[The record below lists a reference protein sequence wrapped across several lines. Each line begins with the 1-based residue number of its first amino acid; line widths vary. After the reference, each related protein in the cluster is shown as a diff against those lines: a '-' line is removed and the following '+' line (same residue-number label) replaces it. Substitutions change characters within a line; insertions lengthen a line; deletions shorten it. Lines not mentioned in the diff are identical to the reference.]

1 MACKKT
7 GIMTAE
13 ELRKMHKKLH
23 ESSFEPKGIY
33 RGYADRSLYINLSTN
48 EVKVKPISEDMK
60 KKFTGGR
67 GYGMKYL
74 WDAVNPDTR
83 WDSPENEIII
93 AQGPIGGITQ
103 YPGSGKSYVVTIS
116 PLTDLPVDSN
126 VGGHFGPLF
135 KFCGFDALEIQGKA
149 KEDVIVFI
157 DGDNNRVV
165 IEEAPEEC
173 VNSHILAETLTEMY
187 ADSEEDKQN
196 ISVVSAGK
204 GAEHTRIG
212 ILNFS
217 YYDMHRKK
225 CKLKQ
230 AGRGGIGSVFRN
242 KKIKAIV
249 VKKSGIRGDLN
260 NPADLDTIIKLGIK
274 LHKEIHD
281 LDDKQCRMRVHGT
294 TQLVDAMNAHDLLP
308 VNNFQYGEHP
318 EAPKLGKESFEKMFD
333 LGKPDGCWYGCTLAC
348 AHALQNFEIKTGPY
362 KGQKVFTDGPEYET
376 LAGVGSNCGIFDPVA
391 VTETNFYCDTYGI
404 DTISFGTLCAFVM
417 ECYERGII
425 NKEITG
431 GLELNFGN
439 WEAQMELMHQMA
451 RGEGFGVV
459 AGQGVHRMKKLFV
472 EKYGADRDF
481 LNDIGMEMK
490 GLEFSEYVSKESL
503 AQQGGYGTANKGP
516 QHDENWL
523 IFMDMIRNQI
533 PTFEDKAEALFYF
546 PLFRTWFSL
555 MGLCKLPWNDIMPAD
570 NHLTDEPA
578 KVPEHVDNYVA
589 LYKAVTGND
598 FSKEEMLRQSERVYN
613 LQKVFCLKMGKGLRE
628 YDYPPYRAVGPVTV
642 EEYESRSER
651 YDKQLKEL
659 VGVDPE
665 GMTTEEK
672 IKALREYREDRYET
686 LLDVVYKRRGWT
698 KNAIPTIEKL
708 KELGIDYPDVVEVVK
723 RFL

>member
-204 GAEHTRIG
+204 GA
-212 ILNFS
+212 
-217 YYDMHRKK
+217 
-225 CKLKQ
+225 
-230 AGRGGIGSVFRN
+230 
-242 KKIKAIV
+242 
-249 VKKSGIRGDLN
+249 
-260 NPADLDTIIKLGIK
+260 
-274 LHKEIHD
+274 
-281 LDDKQCRMRVHGT
+281 
-294 TQLVDAMNAHDLLP
+294 
-308 VNNFQYGEHP
+308 
-318 EAPKLGKESFEKMFD
+318 
-333 LGKPDGCWYGCTLAC
+333 
-348 AHALQNFEIKTGPY
+348 
-362 KGQKVFTDGPEYET
+362 
-376 LAGVGSNCGIFDPVA
+376 
-391 VTETNFYCDTYGI
+391 
-404 DTISFGTLCAFVM
+404 
-417 ECYERGII
+417 
-425 NKEITG
+425 
-431 GLELNFGN
+431 
-439 WEAQMELMHQMA
+439 
-451 RGEGFGVV
+451 
-459 AGQGVHRMKKLFV
+459 
-472 EKYGADRDF
+472 
-481 LNDIGMEMK
+481 
-490 GLEFSEYVSKESL
+490 
-503 AQQGGYGTANKGP
+503 
-516 QHDENWL
+516 
-523 IFMDMIRNQI
+523 
-533 PTFEDKAEALFYF
+533 
-546 PLFRTWFSL
+546 
-555 MGLCKLPWNDIMPAD
+555 
-570 NHLTDEPA
+570 
-578 KVPEHVDNYVA
+578 
-589 LYKAVTGND
+589 
-598 FSKEEMLRQSERVYN
+598 
-613 LQKVFCLKMGKGLRE
+613 
-628 YDYPPYRAVGPVTV
+628 
-642 EEYESRSER
+642 
-651 YDKQLKEL
+651 
-659 VGVDPE
+659 
-665 GMTTEEK
+665 
-672 IKALREYREDRYET
+672 
-686 LLDVVYKRRGWT
+686 
-698 KNAIPTIEKL
+698 
-708 KELGIDYPDVVEVVK
+708 
-723 RFL
+723 

>member
-13 ELRKMHKKLH
+13 ELRKKHKKLH

-33 RGYADRSLYINLSTN
+33 RGYTDRSLYVNLSTN
-48 EVKVKPISEDMK
+48 EVKVKPISEEMK

-149 KEDVIVFI
+149 KEDVIIFI
-157 DGDNNRVV
+157 DGDNNRVI

-187 ADSEEDKQN
+187 ADSEEDMKN

-217 YYDMHRKK
+217 YYDQHRKK

-249 VKKSGIRGDLN
+249 VKKSGIKGDLN

-281 LDDKQCRMRVHGT
+281 NDDKQCRMRVHGT

-308 VNNFQYGEHP
+308 VNNFQYGQHP

-376 LAGVGSNCGIFDPVA
+376 LAGVGSNCGIFDPAA
-391 VTETNFYCDTYGI
+391 VTEANFYCDTYGI

-533 PTFEDKAEALFYF
+533 PTFEDKAEALFYY
-546 PLFRTWFSL
+546 PLFRTWFSI

-613 LQKVFCLKMGKGLRE
+613 LQKVFCLKMGKGLRK

-672 IKALREYREDRYET
+672 IKALRKYREDRYET
-686 LLDVVYKRRGWT
+686 LLDVVYERRGWT
-698 KNAIPTIEKL
+698 KNAIPTVEKL

>member
-1 MACKKT
+1 M
-7 GIMTAE
+7 
-13 ELRKMHKKLH
+13 
-23 ESSFEPKGIY
+23 
-33 RGYADRSLYINLSTN
+33 
-48 EVKVKPISEDMK
+48 KVKQISEDMK

-294 TQLVDAMNAHDLLP
+294 T
-308 VNNFQYGEHP
+308 
-318 EAPKLGKESFEKMFD
+318 S
-333 LGKPDGCWYGCTLAC
+333 
-348 AHALQNFEIKTGPY
+348 
-362 KGQKVFTDGPEYET
+362 
-376 LAGVGSNCGIFDPVA
+376 
-391 VTETNFYCDTYGI
+391 
-404 DTISFGTLCAFVM
+404 
-417 ECYERGII
+417 
-425 NKEITG
+425 
-431 GLELNFGN
+431 
-439 WEAQMELMHQMA
+439 
-451 RGEGFGVV
+451 
-459 AGQGVHRMKKLFV
+459 
-472 EKYGADRDF
+472 
-481 LNDIGMEMK
+481 
-490 GLEFSEYVSKESL
+490 
-503 AQQGGYGTANKGP
+503 
-516 QHDENWL
+516 
-523 IFMDMIRNQI
+523 
-533 PTFEDKAEALFYF
+533 
-546 PLFRTWFSL
+546 
-555 MGLCKLPWNDIMPAD
+555 
-570 NHLTDEPA
+570 
-578 KVPEHVDNYVA
+578 
-589 LYKAVTGND
+589 
-598 FSKEEMLRQSERVYN
+598 
-613 LQKVFCLKMGKGLRE
+613 
-628 YDYPPYRAVGPVTV
+628 
-642 EEYESRSER
+642 
-651 YDKQLKEL
+651 
-659 VGVDPE
+659 
-665 GMTTEEK
+665 
-672 IKALREYREDRYET
+672 
-686 LLDVVYKRRGWT
+686 
-698 KNAIPTIEKL
+698 
-708 KELGIDYPDVVEVVK
+708 
-723 RFL
+723 